1 MATYNIYYEK
11 NRLLKGKEAKI
22 YIRITQ
28 NRQLA
33 CVDTF
38 LYISLSQV
46 NSKLEIKDDDLLANL
61 LQIRKKYKKWVDDEI
76 GADIGDY
83 KANDLKKFIERK
95 LKGDD
100 IDFFEFANDYL
111 RKMEKEGRT
120 NTAMPIRKSVR
131 GFRDFLKK
139 EKFGCNEITYDLL
152 ISFGNHL
159 SKERTIIRPDQYG
172 INRKRKLKPLDC
184 YGVGKYYLN
193 LQSVFNAARDLY
205 NDEDAGIYVIKRNP
219 FKKLEIKVK
228 KPEGSTRSTN
238 IEVVRKVMNLPDT
251 PFKRVNMARDAFILS
266 FMLMGM
272 PPVDMY
278 KVNEYKKG
286 RISYNRS
293 KTQAKRDDN
302 AFYSIKVY
310 AEVNKL
316 IEKYI
321 DPTGEKVFIF
331 SKKYSDPHIFS
342 SNMNKGLK
350 EVQKLCGIDHNL
362 TMYVARHTVGTILR
376 NTFKM
381 PKSDVAECLN
391 HSAGKSVTD
400 YYIKKDFTLIDETI
414 RRLLDYLF
422 EKK

>member
-1 MATYNIYYEK
+1 MATYNINYEK
-11 NRLLKGKEAKI
+11 SRLLKGKEAKI

-28 NRQLA
+28 KREKA
-33 CVDTF
+33 YVDTF
-38 LYISLSQV
+38 LYLSISQV
-46 NSKLEIKDDDLLANL
+46 NSKLEIKDDDLLSNL

-100 IDFFEFANDYL
+100 IDFFEFANEFL
-111 RKMEKEGRT
+111 EKMENEGRGT
-120 NTAMPIRKSVR
+120 TAQPIRKSIR
-131 GFRDFLKK
+131 GFRDFVCK
-139 EKFGCNEITYDLL
+139 EKIGCNEITLDLL
-152 ISFGNHL
+152 KEFGNFL
-159 SKERTIIRPDQYG
+159 KKDRKVIRKDQFG
-172 INRKRKLKPLDC
+172 KNRKIKLSGLDD
-184 YGVGKYYLN
+184 YGVGKYYIDLRN
-193 LQSVFNAARDLY
+193 VFNAARDLY

-228 KPEGSTRSTN
+228 KPEGSTRSTD

-251 PFKRVNMARDAFILS
+251 PFRRVNMARDAFLLS

-310 AEVNKL
+310 PEVDKL
-316 IEKYI
+316 IKKYI